1 MDIKQKLE
9 LGYVLEVEIRE
20 IRELTP
26 LFFDSFVFLSN
37 LRFKSQSDV
46 ILTGS
51 LRLIIS
57 TISQV
62 LNFFPFILRCINVKI
77 GITLTNL
84 FLANP

>member
-1 MDIKQKLE
+1 MDIKQKWE
-9 LGYVLEVEIRE
+9 WGYVLEVEIRE
-20 IRELTP
+20 IRELAP

-37 LRFKSQSDV
+37 L

-62 LNFFPFILRCINVKI
+62 LNFFPVNFKVHKC
-77 GITLTNL
+77 
-84 FLANP
+84 

>member
-1 MDIKQKLE
+1 MDIKQKLK
-9 LGYVLEVEIRE
+9 LGYVLEVESME
-20 IRELTP
+20 IRELVQ

-51 LRLIIS
+51 LRLIIG

-62 LNFFPFILRCINVKI
+62 LNFFPVDFKVHKC
-77 GITLTNL
+77 
-84 FLANP
+84 

>member
-1 MDIKQKLE
+1 MDIKQKLK
-9 LGYVLEVEIRE
+9 LGYVLEVESME
-20 IRELTP
+20 IRELVQ

-51 LRLIIS
+51 LRLIIG

-62 LNFFPFILRCINVKI
+62 LNFFPVHFKVHKC
-77 GITLTNL
+77 
-84 FLANP
+84 

>member
-1 MDIKQKLE
+1 MDIKQKLK
-9 LGYVLEVEIRE
+9 LGYVLEVESME
-20 IRELTP
+20 IRELVQ

-51 LRLIIS
+51 LRLIIG

-62 LNFFPFILRCINVKI
+62 LNFFPVDFKVYKC
-77 GITLTNL
+77 
-84 FLANP
+84 

>member
-9 LGYVLEVEIRE
+9 LGYVLEVESME
-20 IRELTP
+20 IRKLVQ

-51 LRLIIS
+51 LRLIIG

-62 LNFFPFILRCINVKI
+62 LNFFPVHFKVHKC
-77 GITLTNL
+77 
-84 FLANP
+84 

>member
-9 LGYVLEVEIRE
+9 LGYVLEVESME
-20 IRELTP
+20 IRELVQ

-51 LRLIIS
+51 LRLIIG

-62 LNFFPFILRCINVKI
+62 LNFFPVHFKVHKC
-77 GITLTNL
+77 
-84 FLANP
+84 

>member
-46 ILTGS
+46 ILTVS
-51 LRLIIS
+51 LRLIIG

-62 LNFFPFILRCINVKI
+62 LNFFPVDFKVHKC
-77 GITLTNL
+77 
-84 FLANP
+84 

>member
-1 MDIKQKLE
+1 MMDIKQKWE
-9 LGYVLEVEIRE
+9 WGYVLEVEIRE
-20 IRELTP
+20 IRELAP

-37 LRFKSQSDV
+37 L

-62 LNFFPFILRCINVKI
+62 LNFFPVHFKVHKC
-77 GITLTNL
+77 
-84 FLANP
+84 

>member
-1 MDIKQKLE
+1 MDIKQKSE
-9 LGYVLEVEIRE
+9 LGYVLEVAIRE
-20 IRELTP
+20 IRALAP

-51 LRLIIS
+51 LRLIIG

-62 LNFFPFILRCINVKI
+62 LNFFPVHFKVHKC
-77 GITLTNL
+77 
-84 FLANP
+84 

>member
-9 LGYVLEVEIRE
+9 LGYVLEVEIGD
-20 IRELTP
+20 IRELGP
-26 LFFDSFVFLSN
+26 LFFDSFVFFPN

-51 LRLIIS
+51 LIIG

-62 LNFFPFILRCINVKI
+62 LNFFPVHFKVHKC
-77 GITLTNL
+77 
-84 FLANP
+84 

>member
-20 IRELTP
+20 IRELAP

-51 LRLIIS
+51 LRLIIG

-62 LNFFPFILRCINVKI
+62 LNFFPVHFKVHKC
-77 GITLTNL
+77 
-84 FLANP
+84 

>member
-1 MDIKQKLE
+1 MDIKQKWE
-9 LGYVLEVEIRE
+9 WGYVLEVEIRE
-20 IRELTP
+20 IRELAP

-37 LRFKSQSDV
+37 L

-62 LNFFPFILRCINVKI
+62 LNFFPVHFKVHKC
-77 GITLTNL
+77 
-84 FLANP
+84 

>member
-1 MDIKQKLE
+1 MMDIKQKLE
-9 LGYVLEVEIRE
+9 LGYVLEVESME
-20 IRELTP
+20 IRELVQ

-51 LRLIIS
+51 LRLIIG

-62 LNFFPFILRCINVKI
+62 LNFFPVHFKVHKC
-77 GITLTNL
+77 
-84 FLANP
+84 

>member
-20 IRELTP
+20 IRELAP

-46 ILTGS
+46 ILTVS
-51 LRLIIS
+51 LIR
-57 TISQV
+57 
-62 LNFFPFILRCINVKI
+62 INK
-77 GITLTNL
+77 TNY
-84 FLANP
+84 